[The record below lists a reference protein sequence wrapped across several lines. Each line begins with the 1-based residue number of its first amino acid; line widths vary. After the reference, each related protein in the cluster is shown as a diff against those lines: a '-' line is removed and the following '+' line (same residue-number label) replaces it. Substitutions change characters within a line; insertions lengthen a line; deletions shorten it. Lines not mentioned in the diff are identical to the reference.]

1 MNQKQS
7 INYPLQFALLIGLM
21 GLFMIITSFLVAFI
35 GNLVMHVP
43 YLQVPDRL
51 NRPEN
56 VNISRVLNTLA
67 SVLVFMLPALVLA
80 KLLGRHPF
88 QQLGFNTKMS
98 SKQLLLI
105 VMITFASMVLSGAL
119 GELNEKIPLPAKWLA
134 QAKSLEES
142 YKTAM
147 MSMATMKSTA
157 DYLISLLVL
166 AFAPALVEEILFRGG
181 FQQVFI
187 GWTNNKWAGIILT
200 SILFSAI
207 HFSYFGFLPRA
218 ALGIV
223 LGLLFYYSKNIW
235 LNILLHFLNNAFVVT
250 QLYIVSRQGKSIDK
264 TMDESMPIWWG
275 LIAFAFLYLFMS
287 QFKKESLQ
295 LVGVIEQN
303 TIDSYPEKK
312 NN

>member
-1 MNQKQS
+1 
-7 INYPLQFALLIGLM
+7 
-21 GLFMIITSFLVAFI
+21 
-35 GNLVMHVP
+35 
-43 YLQVPDRL
+43 
-51 NRPEN
+51 
-56 VNISRVLNTLA
+56 
-67 SVLVFMLPALVLA
+67 
-80 KLLGRHPF
+80 
-88 QQLGFNTKMS
+88 
-98 SKQLLLI
+98 
-105 VMITFASMVLSGAL
+105 
-119 GELNEKIPLPAKWLA
+119 
-134 QAKSLEES
+134 
-142 YKTAM
+142 
-147 MSMATMKSTA
+147 MATMKSTA